1 MRSLTDEEMKAF
13 NEELTKHA
21 VSLGITV
28 EDFEA
33 LVEDFKNKKP
43 NKALKDLM
51 SPMYQMIA
59 DEKELKWF
67 FDHVI
72 QRPAVNESYSAV
84 FVSRHKKLTDEEAKQ
99 IGLTRKEGEFLSTVT
114 FKLRA
119 IKDASRK
126 DDPEIWNFDNF
137 VKTLRRFNVDKYAY
151 TTALGEPIPSKTLA
165 VIFYVNPG
173 DDMKV
178 CRKFVEEYND
188 VSEAISKAMLN
199 GKSVSDNYQSY
210 QWFGKAES
218 TIKHLKANQKGTR
231 YWLDFDCDVPRWF
244 KENKL
249 PELKFVNCIKYI
261 PSKNYEAWVSELM
274 KIQGKTFIQDVSY
287 LDGLRAMLNI
297 TFGKGNYVIVDT
309 SGGYHI
315 LVRTSVIK
323 ANPHDFCKLVES
335 LYRVGVKEAGEEPYL
350 DEKGNCKFECIVN
363 DSQIPGLPLPGTYQY
378 DRPVTVLN
386 KEDFEGED
394 FVKKAMEPG
403 NETIWMGGNE

>member
-1 MRSLTDEEMKAF
+1 MENIKLDLTDFEKVV
-13 NEELTKHA
+13 NELMET
-21 VSLGITV
+21 
-28 EDFEA
+28 
-33 LVEDFKNKKP
+33 KKP
-43 NKALKDLM
+43 NPELKKLM
-51 SPMYQMIA
+51 REQSPMYQVIA
-59 DEKELKWF
+59 DLDELKWF

-72 QRPAVNESYSAV
+72 QRPQVNESYSAV

-137 VKTLRRFNVDKYAY
+137 IKTLRRFNVDKYAY

-188 VSEAISKAMLN
+188 VNEAISKAMLN
-199 GKSVSDNYQSY
+199 GKSVSDNYQSF

-231 YWLDFDCDVPRWF
+231 YWLDFDLDVPAWW
-244 KENKL
+244 KVDETV
-249 PELKFVNCIKYI
+249 VN
-261 PSKNYEAWVSELM
+261 
-274 KIQGKTFIQDVSY
+274 
-287 LDGLRAMLNI
+287 AMLVRLQDF
-297 TFGKGNYVIVDT
+297 FGKGNYVIVDT

-315 LVRTSVIK
+315 LVRTSAIK
-323 ANPHDFCKLVES
+323 MDPHVFCKCMNE
-335 LYRVGVKEAGEEPYL
+335 LYHDAIGPDRPEYL
-350 DEKGNCKFECIVN
+350 DEKGQCKFECIVN

-386 KEDFEGED
+386 KEDFE
-394 FVKKAMEPG
+394 
-403 NETIWMGGNE
+403 